1 MANTLKNTKMYLTTK
16 TKRLAAAERAYD
28 RSASKNFPR
37 NPAPRTY
44 DELLRAQSEDYEDRA
59 RTRKGR

>member
-1 MANTLKNTKMYLTTK
+1 MKLKS
-16 TKRLAAAERAYD
+16 KRLSSAERAYD

-44 DELLRAQSEDYEDRA
+44 DELLRAQSEDYKDRERA
-59 RTRKGR
+59 RRGR